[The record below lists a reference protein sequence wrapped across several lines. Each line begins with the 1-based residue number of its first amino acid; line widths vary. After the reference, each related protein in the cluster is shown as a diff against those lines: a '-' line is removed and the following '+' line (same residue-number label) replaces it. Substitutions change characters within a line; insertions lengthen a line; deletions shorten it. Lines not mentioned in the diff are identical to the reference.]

1 MLIAFLAEQSFYFP
15 KKIQRCRRCT
25 WRRSIIR
32 HFWTN
37 IIRRDNKGKVIT
49 LDMLII
55 SRKKQSSFFF
65 KRKNVQ
71 GGWRCKHRDF
81 VPIAQQATFLCS
93 WFKLKNISWEAS
105 HPSTK
110 LLESKQSSK
119 NWSFLSQIW
128 GHDGHHIWH
137 FRWNYD
143 NHLVK
148 VIWWSSCDD
157 RINVKVFSNGN
168 WIVELL
174 IAFLSEQ
181 FFT

>member
-1 MLIAFLAEQSFYFP
+1 MFKVVGAANIVILCPLLHRQLFCVRGSSWRILAGRP
-15 KKIQRCRRCT
+15 VIQVL
-25 WRRSIIR
+25 
-32 HFWTN
+32 F
-37 IIRRDNKGKVIT
+37 
-49 LDMLII
+49 
-55 SRKKQSSFFF
+55 
-65 KRKNVQ
+65 
-71 GGWRCKHRDF
+71 
-81 VPIAQQATFLCS
+81 
-93 WFKLKNISWEAS
+93 
-105 HPSTK
+105 K
-110 LLESKQSSK
+110 LLESEQSSK

-181 FFT
+181 FFTWFSSSAHISVMTEFEAKLAWLCYSPFQSYIALSWGTN